1 MTVGEVGLS
10 SGRQVS
16 GIVRAMA
23 WIALGLSVFSVLLL
37 VYFKIQEAGTLRDE
51 ALAYMGYSQFGWLD
65 GNAIEKWISMVA
77 WPVAAVLW
85 VVSAFQTGGF
95 ARPNAR
101 WPVLAA
107 GIVALIGLFFR
118 VLAHPTFSIS
128 VSGQSLSY
136 ALRDTLFPPSFGSW
150 IRPDMYN
157 NELWLYVGVL
167 LPVAVVISVV
177 AAVWWFV
184 STRTPR
190 SEYAS
195 SDEVNVMPG
204 QGVSGTVPSGWYPDP
219 DGKPAD
225 RYWDGDAWTEQTRPA
240 TAPRPAATV
249 TRVAAGPGYNVL
261 AIIAFVSAFVVPLVL
276 PIVLGYIAL
285 GQIKRT
291 SEGGRGLALAAV
303 ILGWIF
309 TVFFVLYVAVV
320 VLAVSSST

>member
-1 MTVGEVGLS
+1 MVVGEVAVNP
-10 SGRQVS
+10 RRVS
-16 GIVRAMA
+16 KPIQFLA
-23 WIALGLSVFSVLLL
+23 WAALGLSVIGALFL
-37 VYFKIQEAGTLRDE
+37 VYFKIQEAGKLRDE
-51 ALAYMGYSQFGWLD
+51 ALAYLGWSQLGTIEGQSLD
-65 GNAIEKWISMVA
+65 
-77 WPVAAVLW
+77 PW
-85 VVSAFQTGGF
+85 VVSGWLLHAAWLAVAAFWVFGSIRTSGF
-95 ARPNAR
+95 TVAGAR
-101 WPVLAA
+101 WPILAA
-107 GIVALIGLFFR
+107 GVVSLAALILRIWRASSFDFSLLPFGIR
-118 VLAHPTFSIS
+118 YVLW
-128 VSGQSLSY
+128 
-136 ALRDTLFPPSFGSW
+136 PPYIENF

-167 LPVAVVISVV
+167 LPLAGLVSAV
-177 AAVWWFV
+177 AAICWFV
-184 STRTPR
+184 STRTPS
-190 SEYAS
+190 SESAS
-195 SDEVNVMPG
+195 LGEVNVMPG
-204 QGVSGTVPSGWYPDP
+204 QGASGRVPSGWYPDP

-249 TRVAAGPGYNVL
+249 TRALAGPGYNVL